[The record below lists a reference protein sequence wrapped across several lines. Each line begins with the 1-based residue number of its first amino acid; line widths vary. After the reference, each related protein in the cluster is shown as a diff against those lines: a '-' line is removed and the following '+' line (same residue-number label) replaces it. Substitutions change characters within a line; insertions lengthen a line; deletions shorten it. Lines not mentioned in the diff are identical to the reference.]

1 MLFIHGAGGSRL
13 TWHLQL
19 SRFRDALAVELPGHP
34 RGSGFNTIPQYADL
48 VEEFIQRNGMRDP
61 VLVGHSMGGAIA
73 IEFTLRTLSSAGLVL
88 VGTGARL
95 RVHPDIMSKLKGNY
109 EEACR
114 FIAAWSV
121 SPSCDPVIRDRIAQE
136 MLKVG
141 ADVTYGDFLACNSFD
156 RMDDL
161 ERIRNPTLIVCG
173 ADDRMT
179 PVKYSLY
186 LHEKIRNSRL
196 VVVPGAGHM
205 VMLEKHRELN
215 YAIETFLSAL

>member
-1 MLFIHGAGGSRL
+1 LLFIHGAGGSRL

-73 IEFTLRTLSSAGLVL
+73 IEFTLRTLTSAGLVL

-95 RVHPDIMSKLKGNY
+95 RVHPDIMSKLKGSY